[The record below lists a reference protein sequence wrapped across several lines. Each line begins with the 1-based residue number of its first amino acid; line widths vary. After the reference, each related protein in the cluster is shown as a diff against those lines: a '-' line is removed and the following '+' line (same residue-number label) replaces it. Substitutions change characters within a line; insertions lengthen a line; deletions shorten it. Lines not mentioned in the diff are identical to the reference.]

1 MMNSTDNELLQKAEQ
16 FLREG
21 NKQQAAPLLE
31 EYLRGNINSARGWWA
46 LSFAVSEVE
55 EQIECVERVLKLSPS
70 HTAAQARLE
79 KLRSAAPAPFKE
91 TSTNVRT
98 PRKKKQNQTQTL
110 QFSVLAVMGCIALG
124 MVGIVGVMIVRGV
137 WASPA
142 QNPVNSGTPIG
153 ISLPPTWTPTATAI
167 SLPTETPQPTATI
180 VSAPPTQDFLLTA
193 VANAEVGPYYGHFAP
208 DFTARNINTGQTEKL
223 SDYKG
228 SAVLLFFWA
237 TWCPYCE
244 AEAPNL
250 QNIYKIYKDD
260 GFVILGINVGED
272 SSLASA
278 YADSHFLTYSIMD
291 DESRNIAR
299 LYQVNSFPSHFF
311 IEPNGVIT
319 KVTIGA
325 MDYWGLNAQVKG
337 DLGLP

>member
-21 NKQQAAPLLE
+21 KKQQAAPLLE

-55 EQIECVERVLKLSPS
+55 EQIECVERILKLNPT

-79 KLRSAAPAPFKE
+79 KLRSAAPASIRE
-91 TSTNVRT
+91 TSAKVRT
-98 PRKKKQNQTQTL
+98 PHKKKQNQAL
-110 QFSVLAVMGCIALG
+110 QYSVLAVMGCIALAL
-124 MVGIVGVMIVRGV
+124 VGFAGVMLVRGA
-137 WASPA
+137 WAKPA
-142 QNPVNSGTPIG
+142 QVPINAGTPIG
-153 ISLPPTWTPTATAI
+153 ISLPPTWTPTPTAI

-180 VSAPPTQDFLLTA
+180 VAAPPTQDFLLTA
-193 VANAEVGPYYGHFAP
+193 VAQAKVGPVRGYFAP
-208 DFTARNINTGQTEKL
+208 DFTAKNISTGQIEKL

-228 SAVLLFFWA
+228 KAVLVFFWA

-250 QNIYKIYKDD
+250 QNMYKVYKDD

-278 YADSHFLTYSIMD
+278 YAESHFLTYPIFD
-291 DESRNIAR
+291 DETRSVAR
-299 LYQVNSFPSHFF
+299 LYEVNSFPSHYFVA
-311 IEPNGVIT
+311 PNGVIT
-319 KVTIGA
+319 KITIGA
-325 MDYWGLNAQVKG
+325 MDYWSMDAQIKG

>member
-1 MMNSTDNELLQKAEQ
+1 MNSTDNELLLKAEQ
-16 FLREG
+16 LLREG
-21 NKQQAAPLLE
+21 KKQQAAPLLE

-55 EQIECVERVLKLSPS
+55 EQIECVERVLRLNPT
-70 HTAAQARLE
+70 HAAAHARLE
-79 KLRSAAPAPFKE
+79 KLRSAVHSPLKEAPVK
-91 TSTNVRT
+91 VRT
-98 PRKKKQNQTQTL
+98 PRKKKKNQTL
-110 QFSVLAVMGCIALG
+110 QFSVLAVMGCIALAL
-124 MVGIVGVMIVRGV
+124 VGFAAVMIVRGV
-137 WASPA
+137 WARPA
-142 QNPVNSGTPIG
+142 QIPVNAGTPIG
-153 ISLPPTWTPTATAI
+153 ISLPPTWTPTPTAI

-193 VANAEVGPYYGHFAP
+193 VAQAEVGPYRGYFAP
-208 DFTARNINTGQTEKL
+208 DFTARNIITGQTEKL

-278 YADSHFLTYSIMD
+278 YADNHFLTYSIMD

-325 MDYWGLNAQVKG
+325 MDYWGLDAQVKG